1 MPLRQ
6 DPKHRGED
14 IRKDQ
19 ASHFIMRLAY
29 CRTEDLRRWFREQE
43 QTLFRYRLENTIAA
57 SKESLRD
64 FMEDNGMRYDE
75 VRSSERDRLR
85 EHLLGLCGVT
95 THNIDQELFYKIPF
109 VEAGDL
115 IKRREVYLK
124 AGFAYVPLRKVKPI
138 ILLKFK
144 MELNKAL
151 AKATNLFERVTSAD
165 PRIGP
170 LLKNMNN
177 QYAGRDHSKSSNVD
191 KLTIDKVDAAAE
203 QHMPM
208 CMRHL
213 HKGLRAD
220 AHLKHQG
227 RLQYGL
233 FLKDAGLSHEE
244 ALLFWEQAFARLT
257 PHDKFQK
264 EYAYNISHNYGKV
277 GARKNYTA
285 YSCQKIILGTPPA
298 QGMHHGCP
306 YKHFGEQ
313 QLLATLQG
321 LSLEN
326 KDTNAIMNHAKGHHY
341 QLACQLHFDA
351 VHVDHM
357 KTIPGEGDAAHTH
370 PNSWMKASLAYNKAK
385 SGKNAVSGGEK
396 TVGSP
401 ASTGTSGSGAAVT
414 PAPEHPLEGAVN
426 QDSGSMD
433 VVSSDAAPAVTPAPA
448 SGPEAA

>member
-6 DPKHRGED
+6 DPKYRTSD
-14 IRKDQ
+14 VRKDQ

-43 QTLFRYRLENTIAA
+43 QTLFKYRLETTISA

-75 VRSSERDRLR
+75 VKSSERDRLR
-85 EHLLGLCGVT
+85 EYLLGLCGVT
-95 THNIDQELFYKIPF
+95 THNIEQELFYKIPF
-109 VEAGDL
+109 TEAGDL
-115 IKRREVYLK
+115 IKRREVYLT
-124 AGFAYVPLRKVKPI
+124 GGYAYVPLRKVKPI

-144 MELNKAL
+144 LELNKAL
-151 AKATNLFERVTSAD
+151 AKATNLFEKVTVAD

-170 LLKNMNN
+170 LLKNMNS

-203 QHMPM
+203 QHMPL
-208 CMRHL
+208 CMKHL

-227 RLQYGL
+227 RLQYGM
-233 FLKDAGLSHEE
+233 FLKDAGMSYEE
-244 ALLFWEQAFARLT
+244 SMLFWEQAFARLT

-264 EYAYNISHNYGKV
+264 EYAYNISHTYGKV

-285 YSCQKIILGTPPA
+285 FSCQKIILGTPPA
-298 QGMHHGCP
+298 QGQYHGCP
-306 YKHFGEQ
+306 YKHFGET

-321 LSLEN
+321 LSLDS
-326 KDTNAIMNHAKGHHY
+326 KDTNDIMSKVKNGGHF

-351 VHVDHM
+351 VHPDHL

-370 PNSWMKASLAYNKAK
+370 PNSWMKASLAYNRAK
-385 SGKNAVSGGEK
+385 TGKNAVSSGEK

-401 ASTGTSGSGAAVT
+401 ESTGANGAPVT
-414 PAPEHPLEGAVN
+414 PAHPNPEE
-426 QDSGSMD
+426 DTKMD
-433 VVSSDAAPAVTPAPA
+433 VVSDGAPAVTPAGA
-448 SGPEAA
+448 